1 MMMGTGMVWMVLVLV
16 VVILVVLGVFA
27 LWNAPARGAGGKR
40 KRDAEE
46 GEYLDEFLAQGDI
59 HLGDDGELSALDE
72 DDAYWGEK
80 PKRSDEE

>member
-1 MMMGTGMVWMVLVLV
+1 MMMGMGMVWMVVVLIV
-16 VVILVVLGVFA
+16 AVLVVLGVIV
-27 LWNAPARGAGGKR
+27 LWNASARGAGGKR

-46 GEYLDEFLAQGDI
+46 GEYLEDLLEQGVV
-59 HLGDDGELSALDE
+59 HLDDDGELPAPDE